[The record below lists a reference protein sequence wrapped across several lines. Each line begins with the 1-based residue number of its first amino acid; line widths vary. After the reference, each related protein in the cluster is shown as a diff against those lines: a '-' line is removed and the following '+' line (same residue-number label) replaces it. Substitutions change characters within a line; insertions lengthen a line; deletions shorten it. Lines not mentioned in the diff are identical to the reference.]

1 MHNFVKIE
9 NNDALV
15 RDISTNAVI
24 NISSDK
30 ILDYNAKKA
39 AAVMRDSALKKT
51 QEEVNDMKKDI
62 SEIKEMLTL
71 LLKGK

>member
-15 RDISTNAVI
+15 RDTTTNAVI

-30 ILDYNAKKA
+30 IADYNAKKA
-39 AAVMRDSALKKT
+39 ASVMRDSVLKKT
-51 QEEVNDMKKDI
+51 QEEVDDMKKDI